1 VSLEAVK
8 KSVQC
13 ADKKHEYLQLI
24 ERSLTRLFRETVV
37 WKKREIEKLLK
48 RCKNVSGDLVYL

>member
-1 VSLEAVK
+1 VSLEVVK

-24 ERSLTRLFRETVV
+24 ERSLTRLFSETVA
-37 WKKREIEKLLK
+37 WKKREIEKPPK
-48 RCKNVSGDLVYL
+48 RFKNVLDDLVYL